1 MKQNIS
7 ALKKV
12 KIEEHP
18 VTFGS
23 HGLKLIGKALL
34 PDSAC
39 AESPVPGAVLCHGFG
54 SSHRSIKESAQILTR
69 KGIATFIFDFRG
81 HGESEGALDGKMAD
95 DVVDAWNTLKQFPQV
110 DKNRMGIVG
119 HSLGALSAMMAAGKV
134 DSPKALISLNC
145 PQIIDEAMMAEA
157 SANFG
162 HWGKDDNHIIEFP
175 RHGTFPWFKGIV
187 GVIYRI
193 IMYVLGYR
201 VRIDLKRFVRGLLQ
215 MNVAEVV
222 SKLDTCEKLFVF
234 CEDDTIT
241 PYQKSVLIYNAACEP
256 KIKVLAKGHH
266 GTSIKRGNLRSE
278 WTTWAVNTLY
288 GSAETA

>member
-1 MKQNIS
+1 MRQNIPS
-7 ALKKV
+7 PKNV

-18 VTFGS
+18 VIFGS

-34 PDSAC
+34 PDIAS

-54 SSHRSIKESAQILTR
+54 SSHRSIKESAQILTK

-81 HGESEGALDGKMAD
+81 HGGSEGAVDGKMAD
-95 DVVDAWNTLKQFPQV
+95 DVVDAWDILKQFPQV
-110 DKNRMGIVG
+110 DNNRMGIVG
-119 HSLGALSAMMAAGKV
+119 HSLGALSAMIAAGKV

-145 PQIIDEAMMAEA
+145 PQIIDEAMLAEA
-157 SANFG
+157 SVNFG
-162 HWGKDDNHIIEFP
+162 HWGHGDNHIIEFP
-175 RHGTFPWFKGIV
+175 RHGTFPWFKGIA

-193 IMYVLGYR
+193 IMYVLGYH

-222 SKLDTCEKLFVF
+222 SKLDTCAKLFVF
-234 CEDDTIT
+234 CEGDTIT
-241 PYQKSVLIYNAACEP
+241 PYQKSVLVYNAACEP
-256 KIKVLAKGHH
+256 KMQVLAKGHH
-266 GTSIKRGNLRSE
+266 GSSIGRGNLRSQ

-288 GSAETA
+288 DNVDTV